1 MAGGLLNLVSEGQ
14 NNVILN
20 GNPSKTFF
28 TVKYAKYT
36 NFGLQKFRLDYD
48 GLRELRLSE
57 DSTFKFKV
65 KRYADLLMDTYL
77 VINLP
82 NIWSPIYQP
91 NDKNGCTWGAY
102 DFKWIENLGSTL
114 IKEINITCGNTTI
127 ATYHGD
133 YLEAMVQRDFSGE
146 KKGLFNTMTGNIP
159 ELNDPANA
167 YNRNNSYPSAF
178 YTDNPLGAQ
187 PSIDARTLYI
197 PINTW
202 FTMDS
207 RCAFPLVSLQ
217 YNELEISVTLRPI
230 QQLFQV
236 RDVFDYENNYP
247 YIQPDFN
254 QERFQFYRFLQTPPA
269 VDLSRSNYENQNTS
283 WNADIH
289 LMSTYCF
296 LSEEESQLFAA
307 KEQIYL
313 IKELH
318 KYEFNNV
325 SGTKR
330 LRLQSSSGMVSS
342 WMMYFI
348 RNDVNLR
355 NEWTNYTNW
364 PYSCPPINVQRAEK
378 TLSNYTTD
386 CSGVVSL
393 FPSFDSNQ
401 QVLNTQTPTAV
412 GPGMNPNGINTG
424 YFVTGDLNVE
434 NQKEILQTM
443 GILLNGE
450 YRENNYPSGV
460 FNYIEKYVRTK
471 GYAKDG
477 LYCYNFCLNT
487 DPTEYQPSGAI
498 NMSKFKTIE
507 IEVSTMLPLVD
518 GANSDFQILCDA
530 QGNPIG
536 VNKQNWRLYEYNYNM
551 VVLEERYNILSFI
564 GGNCGLMYAR

>member
-1 MAGGLLNLVSEGQ
+1 MC
-14 NNVILN
+14 I
-20 GNPSKTFF
+20 
-28 TVKYAKYT
+28 
-36 NFGLQKFRLDYD
+36 R
-48 GLRELRLSE
+48 
-57 DSTFKFKV
+57 DS
-65 KRYADLLMDTYL
+65 
-77 VINLP
+77 
-82 NIWSPIYQP
+82 
-91 NDKNGCTWGAY
+91 
-102 DFKWIENLGSTL
+102 
-114 IKEINITCGNTTI
+114 
-127 ATYHGD
+127 
-133 YLEAMVQRDFSGE
+133 
-146 KKGLFNTMTGNIP
+146 
-159 ELNDPANA
+159 
-167 YNRNNSYPSAF
+167 
-178 YTDNPLGAQ
+178 
-187 PSIDARTLYI
+187 
-197 PINTW
+197 
-202 FTMDS
+202 
-207 RCAFPLVSLQ
+207 
-217 YNELEISVTLRPI
+217 
-230 QQLFQV
+230 
-236 RDVFDYENNYP
+236 
-247 YIQPDFN
+247 
-254 QERFQFYRFLQTPPA
+254 
-269 VDLSRSNYENQNTS
+269 
-283 WNADIH
+283 
-289 LMSTYCF
+289 
-296 LSEEESQLFAA
+296 
-307 KEQIYL
+307 
-313 IKELH
+313 
-318 KYEFNNV
+318 
-325 SGTKR
+325 
-330 LRLQSSSGMVSS
+330 
-342 WMMYFI
+342 
-348 RNDVNLR
+348 
-355 NEWTNYTNW
+355 
-364 PYSCPPINVQRAEK
+364 
-378 TLSNYTTD
+378 